1 MCAVSG
7 ISSSSFLPSRRKPV
21 PPSKTT
27 MALPARSS
35 TQLVFPPIWAVLGP
49 GEGMLPRTPQKV
61 TCIGPRMASRLAAVL
76 ERERTSLGAR
86 RVFLVHDADERAAVT
101 ARRRVVDPGT
111 LLGVLDRVL
120 EHAFEPHRKGRRPR
134 RR

>member
-1 MCAVSG
+1 MWAVRG
-7 ISSSSFLPSRRKPV
+7 ISASSFLPSRRRPV
-21 PPSKTT
+21 PPSKIT

-86 RVFLVHDADERAAVT
+86 RVFLVHDAEQRAAVGASPLVG
-101 ARRRVVDPGT
+101 ARPP
-111 LLGVLDRVL
+111 
-120 EHAFEPHRKGRRPR
+120 AF
-134 RR
+134 

>member
-1 MCAVSG
+1 MWAVSG
-7 ISSSSFLPSRRKPV
+7 ISLSSFLPRRRSPV
-21 PPSKTT
+21 PPSKIT

-76 ERERTSLGAR
+76 ERERTSAAPR

-101 ARRRVVDPGT
+101 ARRRVVHAGAFA
-111 LLGVLDRVL
+111 RACVL
-120 EHAFEPHRKGRRPR
+120 EPAGSDPPCAGRRS
-134 RR
+134 

>member
-1 MCAVSG
+1 MWAVRG
-7 ISSSSFLPSRRKPV
+7 ISASSFLPSRRRPV
-21 PPSKTT
+21 PPSKIT

-76 ERERTSLGAR
+76 EREPTSLARR
-86 RVFLVHDADERAAVT
+86 RVFLVHDATGHAALATPGVVAGLLGPRRLPEPDRT
-101 ARRRVVDPGT
+101 APFGARRGST
-111 LLGVLDRVL
+111 
-120 EHAFEPHRKGRRPR
+120 RR
-134 RR
+134 

>member
-1 MCAVSG
+1 MWAVSG
-7 ISSSSFLPSRRKPV
+7 ISLSSFFPSMRRPV
-21 PPSKTT
+21 PPSKIT

-76 ERERTSLGAR
+76 GRERTSPAAR
-86 RVFLVHDADERAAVT
+86 RVFLVHDAGQRAAVG
-101 ARRRVVDPGT
+101 ASRLGGT
-111 LLGVLDRVL
+111 CIAACLTDAMLG
-120 EHAFEPHRKGRRPR
+120 HAGLGPVRF
-134 RR
+134 

>member
-1 MCAVSG
+1 MWAVSG
-7 ISSSSFLPSRRKPV
+7 ISARSFLPRRRRPV
-21 PPSKTT
+21 PPSKIT

-76 ERERTSLGAR
+76 ERERTSPTGR
-86 RVFLVHDADERAAVT
+86 RVFLVHDADGRAAAM
-101 ARRRVVDPGT
+101 ARRWVVE
-111 LLGVLDRVL
+111 LGAFARACVLDHAGS
-120 EHAFEPHRKGRRPR
+120 EHPC
-134 RR
+134 